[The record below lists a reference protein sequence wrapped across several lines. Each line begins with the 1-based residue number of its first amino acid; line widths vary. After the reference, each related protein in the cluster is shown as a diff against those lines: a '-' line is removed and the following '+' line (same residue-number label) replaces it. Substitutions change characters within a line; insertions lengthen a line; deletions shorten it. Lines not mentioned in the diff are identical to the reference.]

1 MKHDTKP
8 EDQRHY
14 TRIPFD
20 GRAKISSTNSGA
32 TWEGNLIDI
41 SLRGVLLEHP
51 SGWDGKVDDH
61 YLLELL
67 LHDEAAIKMR
77 LRVVH
82 FDKQRIGF
90 HCDPVDLDS
99 MGHLKRLMEL
109 NLGDEGRLNRELS
122 SMG

>member
-1 MKHDTKP
+1 MKHNTKP

-20 GRAKISSTNSGA
+20 GRAKLSNSGG
-32 TWEGNLIDI
+32 TWESKLIDI
-41 SLRGVLLEHP
+41 SLRGVLLERP
-51 SGWDGKVDDH
+51 SGWDGQMDDH
-61 YLLELL
+61 YIMELL
-67 LHDEAAIKMR
+67 LQNEAVIKMQ
-77 LRVVH
+77 LSVVH

-90 HCDPVDLDS
+90 HCDHIDLES

-109 NLGDEGRLNRELS
+109 NLGDEDRLNRELS

>member
-1 MKHDTKP
+1 MKHNTKL
-8 EDQRHY
+8 EEQRHY

-20 GRAKISSTNSGA
+20 GRARLSHNGA
-32 TWEGNLIDI
+32 TWEGSLIDI

-51 SGWDGKVDDH
+51 PGWNGKIGDA

-67 LHDEAAIKMR
+67 LHNEAVIKMQ

-82 FDKQRIGF
+82 FDKRRIGF
-90 HCDPVDLDS
+90 HCDHTDLDS

-109 NLGDEGRLNRELS
+109 NLGDEERLNRELS